1 MTSADS
7 APTGASA
14 SGTFAEEL
22 RSLYE
27 MRQRAE
33 ADIAEALSTR
43 REALSEA
50 DQIVARAQQAAEAVH
65 AEAASRASLASAEA
79 RGRAEQ
85 IVAEAQDAARAILAG
100 AEMDAD
106 RLRSDASVTA
116 TRAQELEASATEL
129 IDTARRM
136 AEFEREASARETA
149 DLRAAAL
156 ATVTTE
162 SHNALDQLDQVAAG
176 LNDAVSAAAARLSDI
191 LAALSGVRESIP
203 RLDREEDPDD

>member
-7 APTGASA
+7 APAGASA

-33 ADIAEALSTR
+33 ADIAEALATR
-43 REALSEA
+43 REALGEA

-85 IVAEAQDAARAILAG
+85 IVAEAQDAARSVLAE

-106 RLRSDASVTA
+106 RLRRDASVTA
-116 TRAQELEASATEL
+116 TRAEELEASATEL

-149 DLRAAAL
+149 DLQAAAL
-156 ATVTTE
+156 STVTTE

-203 RLDREEDPDD
+203 RLDREEDPED

>member
-7 APTGASA
+7 APAGASA
-14 SGTFAEEL
+14 PGTFAEEL
-22 RSLYE
+22 RSLYD

-33 ADIAEALSTR
+33 ADIAEALATR
-43 REALSEA
+43 REALGEA
-50 DQIVARAQQAAEAVH
+50 DQIVARAQQAADAVH

-79 RGRAEQ
+79 HGRAEQ
-85 IVAEAQDAARAILAG
+85 VVAEAQDAARSIIAE

-106 RLRSDASVTA
+106 RLRRDASVTA
-116 TRAQELEASATEL
+116 TRAEELEASATEL

-156 ATVTTE
+156 STVTAE

-203 RLDREEDPDD
+203 RLDREEDPED